1 MNYQPL
7 NQNEC
12 TCPGMN
18 TASMVAGIIGLLLC
32 MIPFLGTVAPALA
45 ILFSLLGRGNQLKIK
60 GQGLA
65 GLIMGFLG
73 LFGNVIFLF
82 VIVFFILM
90 LKADPG
96 SFAMM

>member
-12 TCPGMN
+12 TCSGMN
-18 TASMVAGIIGLLLC
+18 TASMVAGIIGLLTC
-32 MIPFLGTVAPALA
+32 VIPFLGTAAPALA

-65 GLIMGFLG
+65 GLILG
-73 LFGNVIFLF
+73 LLGIVGNIAFLF
-82 VIVFFILM
+82 IIIFFIILT
-90 LKADPG
+90 KSAAFP
-96 SFAMM
+96 SV